1 MKAGFPGA
9 FVICWSQCELDGL
22 RGAPFA
28 ALAAGVAW
36 RWSGEALC
44 LDGRRDILRLEGA
57 EEVTELHRHAAQK
70 VKRILGGAGSS
81 PVTSA
86 APEPLD
92 WLFDGGF
99 DVTDGQ
105 RHYHVQVIEMSRG
118 KPPLLVFGSAVPPA
132 DTDFWVVNRVERAQ
146 RPGGPVH
153 SPRGVICFTPDTWIA
168 TPSGRRLVQDL
179 QEGDLISTKDNGA
192 QQLRWIGQRRLTGA
206 RLYAMPHL
214 CPVRLRAAALGQGEP
229 DRDLLVSPQ
238 HRLLVRGD
246 FARALFNTDEVLVA
260 AGDLVN
266 DRSILVDRRVRDITY
281 IHLMLDAHQIV
292 WANGVESESFHPASA
307 DMAQLMPDQL
317 GRMEA
322 RFPGVSATPHGYG
335 AYARRTL
342 SRAEAAIMAFEM

>member
-44 LDGRRDILRLEGA
+44 LDRRRDILRLEGA
-57 EEVTELHRHAAQK
+57 VEVTELHRHAAQK
-70 VKRILGGAGSS
+70 VKRILGGAGNS
-81 PVTSA
+81 PLNSA

-92 WLFDGGF
+92 RLFDGGF
-99 DVTDGQ
+99 DITDGQ
-105 RHYHVQVIEMSRG
+105 RHYHVQVIELSPG
-118 KPPLLVFGSAVPPA
+118 VPPLLVFENAVPPV
-132 DTDFWVVNRVERAQ
+132 DTDFWVVNRYGRVKRSGA
-146 RPGGPVH
+146 PVH
-153 SPRGVICFTPDTWIA
+153 SPRGVICFTPGTWIA
-168 TPSGRRLVQDL
+168 TPSGPCLVQDL
-179 QEGDLISTKDNGA
+179 QEGDRVSTKDNGA
-192 QQLRWIGQRRLTGA
+192 QEIRWIGQRRLSGA

-214 CPVRLRAAALGQGEP
+214 RPVRLRAAALGQGEP
-229 DRDLLVSPQ
+229 DQDLLLSPQ

-266 DRSILVDRRVRDITY
+266 DRTVLVDRRVRDITY
-281 IHLMLDAHQIV
+281 IHLMLEAHQIV
-292 WANGVESESFHPASA
+292 WANGVECESFHPASA
-307 DMAQLMPDQL
+307 DMAQLLPDQL

-322 RFPGVSATPHGYG
+322 LFPGVSATPHSYG
-335 AYARRTL
+335 AWARRTL